1 MAKVSVVDLRE
12 ELKRG
17 NKSIFSVQLREAMEE
32 RLKNHEQIMLFL
44 NRRGYSTFVSCR
56 SCGEAI
62 RCPHCDVTLTLHR
75 NQHLKCHYCGYEIP
89 VPPRCPSCG
98 SPYIAGFGTGTQKI
112 ETMVKQVFPEARV
125 LRMDRDT
132 TSQKGGHEEILSAFA
147 EGGADILVGTQ
158 MIVKGHD
165 FPDVTL
171 VGVIAADLS
180 LNADDYRSGERTFQ
194 LLTQAVG
201 RSGRGKKEG
210 HALIQTYSP
219 DHYSIQTASRQD
231 YEEFYEEEMGY
242 RILMDY
248 PPSAHMM
255 AVLGASEDEAVLE
268 AAMHYLRLFVDKLH
282 SGKALHVIGP
292 APAPVGKVK
301 DIYRRVIYLKHENYD
316 LLVRIK
322 DRLEEYIEINS
333 GFRKVN
339 IQFDFS

>member
-1 MAKVSVVDLRE
+1 
-12 ELKRG
+12 
-17 NKSIFSVQLREAMEE
+17 
-32 RLKNHEQIMLFL
+32 
-44 NRRGYSTFVSCR
+44 
-56 SCGEAI
+56 
-62 RCPHCDVTLTLHR
+62 
-75 NQHLKCHYCGYEIP
+75 
-89 VPPRCPSCG
+89 
-98 SPYIAGFGTGTQKI
+98 
-112 ETMVKQVFPEARV
+112 
-125 LRMDRDT
+125 
-132 TSQKGGHEEILSAFA
+132 
-147 EGGADILVGTQ
+147 

-180 LNADDYRSGERTFQ
+180 LNTDDYRSGERTFQ

-268 AAMHYLRLFVDKLH
+268 TAMHYLRLFVDKLH
-282 SGKALHVIGP
+282 SGKELHVIGP
-292 APAPVGKVK
+292 APASVGKVK

-339 IQFDFS
+339 IQFDFL